1 MRRLRGE
8 EGGAVR
14 RIERGVR
21 RVREMVRR
29 LEKMVERGDAVMT
42 VAMTVEEAEERLARV
57 ERERAQM
64 GRVVLE

>member
-1 MRRLRGE
+1 M
-8 EGGAVR
+8 A
-14 RIERGVR
+14 
-21 RVREMVRR
+21 RR
-29 LEKMVERGDAVMT
+29 LEKMVDGGDAVMT